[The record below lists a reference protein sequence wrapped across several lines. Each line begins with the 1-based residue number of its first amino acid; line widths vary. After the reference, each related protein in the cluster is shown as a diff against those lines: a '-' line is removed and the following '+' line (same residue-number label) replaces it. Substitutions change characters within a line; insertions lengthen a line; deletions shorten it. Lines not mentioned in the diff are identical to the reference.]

1 MCLLIHQPKGV
12 TFSTAELKDFIAY
25 NPDGFGLAYG
35 DRQQLHSVRMVGTEA
50 EIVSTYR
57 QIAAGRVCILH
68 FRMKTHGATNAD
80 NAHPFP
86 VTPDIVMAHNGILS
100 IGNPA
105 APQMSDTWHLVEYF
119 IRPIA
124 EHSPELLFCP
134 TWGKMLGEM
143 IGNGNKLAF
152 AHRDGRIAVINREE
166 GVTHKGA
173 WLSNTYAWSSPD
185 QYRWT
190 YSRKTPSRAAL
201 VAGWDEDVDDTAAV
215 PEYIAE
221 EILDEA
227 LQAYTDYAE
236 QGVADWCRNNPNE
249 AAIALAYAYGIAE
262 AEAVAWLNDGDAE
275 AATAL
280 AEMLADEAPAYSYH

>member
-12 TFSTAELKDFIAY
+12 TFSTAELQDFIAY

-35 DRQQLHSVRMVGTEA
+35 DRKQLHSVRMVGTAA
-50 EIVSTYR
+50 EIITTYR
-57 QIAAGRVCILH
+57 QIAAGRECILH

-152 AHRDGRIAVINREE
+152 AHRDGRIAVINRDE
-166 GVTHKGA
+166 GVEHKGA
-173 WLSNTYAWSSPD
+173 WLSNTYAWSSPENT
-185 QYRWT
+185 RWT
-190 YSRKTPSRAAL
+190 YGKKSPRAL
-201 VAGWDEDVDDTAAV
+201 VAGWDVDPDDAEVV
-215 PEYIAE
+215 PDYIAE

-227 LQAYTDYAE
+227 LQSYVDYAE
-236 QGVADWCRNNPNE
+236 QGVADWCRNNPAE
-249 AAIALAYAYGIAE
+249 AAIALAYTHGIDE
-262 AEAVAWLNDGDAE
+262 DEAVAWLQDGNAE

-280 AEMLADEAPAYSYH
+280 AEIIADEAPAYSYH